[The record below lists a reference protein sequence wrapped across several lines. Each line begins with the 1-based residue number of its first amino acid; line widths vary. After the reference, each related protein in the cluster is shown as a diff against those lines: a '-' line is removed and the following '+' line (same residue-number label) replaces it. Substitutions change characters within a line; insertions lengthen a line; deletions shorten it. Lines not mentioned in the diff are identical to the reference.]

1 MRRPAAVSRGLPRT
15 QTNIQ
20 VARIPATAHTTG
32 APPPETPQIT
42 SLLFD
47 HTQNL
52 IWCGDSAGYS
62 SSFTPAAADNGSY
75 RVQVPLLRYT
85 KFQSLASRA
94 PIIQHLNHQRGVL
107 ALLHSCIGFH
117 TRRGLT
123 NAVIT
128 APLLEAAAQPLFKG
142 LTCMTLAYSTSSDL
156 MVGGNASLF
165 KVDLHRPQ
173 QAQPFN
179 HRGDLSFINY
189 LSKMLTL
196 GNLSGALEIF
206 DPLANVSVKT
216 FAGHN
221 GLLSDLDVK
230 GNYVATC
237 GYSVRSKR
245 FGPAPA
251 ALEYMV
257 DPLVNLY
264 DLRMMRALP
273 PILFPA
279 GASFVKFHPKLPN
292 IVIVAST
299 AGHIQFVDMYDQ
311 LQIHLYQADLSSG
324 APALLPASP
333 PPNSYLSN
341 LDISKNGEFLCFSDG
356 FRNMRLWSL
365 TASASHDFVNFPAPL
380 DRPDVVSNRLS
391 ASVVGVDDDVPL
403 SSVGMPYYKEFLASN
418 YPTDMVF
425 DKELLKVPEKTDAE
439 LAEAS
444 SYSPGKIIPY
454 DKAKYG
460 PRNVIKPYQLLEIN
474 VRNTGRKNPAL
485 ATLIP
490 KFISER
496 SSTPVSLPYREE
508 SPFLNQNPT
517 FGDDADLENSNGNMS
532 NGDAS
537 NKVAS
542 VFQYKSDV
550 ENRVPSCYTRLEIH
564 YSKFG
569 VDDFDFD
576 YYNRSNGFFAGL
588 ENHLDNS
595 YVNPLLQIYRFIP
608 IFFNTVTKSL
618 LNEWL
623 PNSLETI
630 IQQSNPQGSSV
641 LNELAYLFDM
651 MQKAGPK
658 NVSISNFSLILS
670 ESKIAQ
676 THNLIN
682 KDDGKSLNSRELQQ
696 LIITFNKFLVES
708 VVNDY
713 AAQFGINVQDMTA
726 MHYELTFSTPSGEFL
741 NKHIGN
747 QATLDLVTPPTNALN
762 KINSNNP
769 ERYTPPQLLSR
780 KNHTLLAYLEYSL
793 NQSKTLQPT
802 AQTPYP
808 VEVKQSLVKLGPV
821 LLINMPFS
829 EQEMRV
835 IKNCKKWLVPEFYT
849 TTGTTGKICFKPVVT
864 QFNQRAEKYELLG
877 YVCEVNR
884 GSASSSGQHNLVSY
898 VKVKLPSLGKDQW
911 MLFNDFL
918 VMPIPEEEVFN
929 ISQNWKKPVVLVY
942 HNVEDP
948 RNQKFTYFEQTL
960 FRKLNGLNDSI
971 LYRDHFAC
979 GTREGYKREYELL
992 TESEAPKFGSLVA
1005 IDAEFVSLRP
1015 ESVEVSYTGVRN
1027 LIRPTMLSL
1036 ARISALRGDAGPGH
1050 GVPFIDDYIVHTK
1063 PIYDYLTTFSGIEPG
1078 DLDPDRSTKTL
1089 VTLQTAYRRLW
1100 LLLNMG
1106 CVFVGHGLKSDF
1118 RCINLQVPK
1127 AQIRDTIE
1135 FYYLP
1140 DFRRKLSLKF
1150 LAYIVL
1156 KEAVQTRNHDSIEDA
1171 NTALQL
1177 YERYLELQAT
1187 GDFEREL
1194 RHIYSEGQRL
1204 RFRVPDV

>member
-1 MRRPAAVSRGLPRT
+1 MP
-15 QTNIQ
+15 
-20 VARIPATAHTTG
+20 
-32 APPPETPQIT
+32 
-42 SLLFD
+42 LF
-47 HTQNL
+47 
-52 IWCGDSAGYS
+52 
-62 SSFTPAAADNGSY
+62 
-75 RVQVPLLRYT
+75 RYT
-85 KFQSLASRA
+85 KFRA
-94 PIIQHLNHQRGVL
+94 LEQTPILQHLNHQRGVL
-107 ALLHSCIGFH
+107 ALLNGSISLH
-117 TRRGLT
+117 TRRGLP
-123 NAVIT
+123 AAWIG
-128 APLLEAAAQPLFKG
+128 AALLDPGARPLFSG

-156 MVGGNASLF
+156 IVGGGSSLF
-165 KVDLHRPQ
+165 KVDLLRPQ
-173 QAQPFN
+173 TPQAFS
-179 HRGDLSFINY
+179 HRGELSFINY

-206 DPLANVSVKT
+206 DPLANASVKT

-273 PILFPA
+273 PLSFPA

-292 IVIVAST
+292 IVVVAST
-299 AGHIQFVDMYDQ
+299 AGHLQFVDMYDQ
-311 LQIHLYQADLSSG
+311 LLTHLYQADLAPPADVPALA
-324 APALLPASP
+324 APA
-333 PPNSYLSN
+333 SYLSN

-356 FRNMRLWSL
+356 FRNLRLWSL
-365 TASASHDFVNFPAPL
+365 NVPATPDFVNFPAPL
-380 DRPDVVSNRLS
+380 DRPDVVSNSPS
-391 ASVVGVDDDVPL
+391 ASPIAIDDNVPL

-418 YPTDMVF
+418 YPSDMVF
-425 DKELLKVPEKTDAE
+425 DKELLKLPEKTNGA
-439 LAEAS
+439 LADTFSAA
-444 SYSPGKIIPY
+444 PGKFVPY
-454 DKAKYG
+454 DREKYG
-460 PRNVIKPYQLLEIN
+460 PRNVISPHQLLEVN
-474 VRNTGRKNPAL
+474 VRNTGRKNPAQ

-496 SSTPVSLPYREE
+496 SSTPVPSPYRED
-508 SPFLNQNPT
+508 SPFLGHTPT
-517 FGDDADLENSNGNMS
+517 FGDHHDLDRDLSTGTTSNSE
-532 NGDAS
+532 AA
-537 NKVAS
+537 NKIAS
-542 VFQYKSDV
+542 VFQYKSEA
-550 ENRVPSCYTRLEIH
+550 ENKVPSCYTRLEIH

-595 YVNPLLQIYRFIP
+595 YVNPLLQIYRFSP
-608 IFFNTVTKSL
+608 IFYNTVTMSL
-618 LNEWL
+618 LSEYL
-623 PNSLETI
+623 PNSTEVI
-630 IQQSNPQGSSV
+630 KEQSNPQGSSI

-651 MQKAGPK
+651 MHKAGPK
-658 NVSISNFSLILS
+658 NVSISNFSLIMS

-676 THNLIN
+676 THKLIN
-682 KDDGKSLNSRELQQ
+682 KDDGKSLDSRQLQQ

-708 VVNDY
+708 IVNDY
-713 AAQFGINVQDMTA
+713 AAQFNINVQDMTA
-726 MHYELTFSTPSGEFL
+726 MHYELMFSTTSGEFL

-747 QATLDLVTPPTNALN
+747 QATLDLVTPPANILN
-762 KINSNNP
+762 KMNLNNP

-802 AQTPYP
+802 VQTPYP
-808 VEVKQSLVKLGPV
+808 VEVKQSLIKLGPV

-829 EQEMRV
+829 EQEMSV

-884 GSASSSGQHNLVSY
+884 GSTSSPGQHNLVSY
-898 VKVKLPSLGKDQW
+898 VKVKLPSSGRDQW

-918 VMPIPEEEVFN
+918 VMPIPEEEVLN

-948 RNQKFTYFEQTL
+948 RNQTFTYFEESV
-960 FRKLNGLNDSI
+960 FKKLSGLNDSI

-979 GTREGYKREYELL
+979 GIREGYKREYELL
-992 TESEAPKFGSLVA
+992 TKTEAPTFGSLVA

-1036 ARISALRGDAGPGH
+1036 ARISALRGNAGPDH
-1050 GVPFIDDYIVHTK
+1050 GVPFIDDYIVHTR
-1063 PIYDYLTTFSGIEPG
+1063 PIHDYLTTFSGIEPG

-1100 LLLNMG
+1100 LLLNLG
-1106 CVFVGHGLKSDF
+1106 CVFVGHGLKGDF

-1140 DFRRKLSLKF
+1140 DLRRKLSLKF

-1156 KEAVQTRNHDSIEDA
+1156 KQSVQTCNHDSIEDA

-1177 YERYLELQAT
+1177 YERYLELQAS

-1194 RHIYSEGQRL
+1194 RHIYSEGQQL
-1204 RFRVPDV
+1204 RFRVPDA